1 MIFASDLDQTLIYSA
16 RSKGNIEIEDMVP
29 VELYEGRH
37 ISYMTKPALGKLREL
52 GSMLSF
58 VPVTTRIPAQYDRIF
73 GIKEQLRPRYAI
85 VSNGG
90 AIFEEGR
97 IDREWDRHV
106 REAVKTYCAGSA
118 EMGELFAKIAS
129 PSWVKST
136 DLCDDLFYSIVVERD
151 SLPLDQLEELRRQ
164 AVELGWSYSLQGRKI
179 YLVPE
184 KVSKGAA
191 LRYVKEKLASAYV
204 YAAGDSLLDESL
216 LLAAD
221 YAIAPA
227 HGELGR
233 VYDSHPHIRFT
244 EARGAYAAEELLEAI
259 FRHAAAGGA
268 DRNVPHHS

>member
-16 RSKGNIEIEDMVP
+16 RSKGDIELEDMLP

-37 ISYMTKPALGKLREL
+37 ISYMTKPAAEKLRQL
-52 GSMLSF
+52 AGMLRF

-73 GIKEQLRPRYAI
+73 GIKEQLRPEYAI

-90 AIFEEGR
+90 TIFAEGR
-97 IDREWDRHV
+97 IDREWHQLV
-106 REAVKTYCAGSA
+106 RESVKHHCAESSEIA
-118 EMGELFAKIAS
+118 ALFGKIAS
-129 PSWVKST
+129 SHWVKST

-151 SLPLDQLEELRRQ
+151 NLPLGALEELKRQ
-164 AVELGWSYSLQGRKI
+164 LVSLGWSYSLQGRKI

-191 LRYVKEKLASAYV
+191 LQYVKEKLASDYV

-221 YAIAPA
+221 YAIAPV

-233 VYDSHPHIRFT
+233 SYSSHPHIRFT
-244 EARGAYAAEELLEAI
+244 TAQGAYASEELLEAI
-259 FRHAAAGGA
+259 IRDASGKLS
-268 DRNVPHHS
+268 RNR